1 MAERLNIQVELQ
13 PQQRNI
19 SAGIQQVS
27 NGDVQLKPNTYNID
41 TEVAK
46 DVSVELG
53 VSSKTQQLQMGVES
67 KLQDIEVEI
76 SSSLI
81 YAFSPSARVDQLPN
95 GNYLVTIIDKDGTTT
110 AEIPR
115 KSSRNRSI
123 DNEHFFD
130 YYFQTHAVLIQRIIR
145 EANTYEERYNQLKE
159 LIQGA
164 IDVYIPENTN
174 GIININ
180 NTNYQVY
187 TLPDTTLDS
196 EDILILDCGNSLTQY

>member
-1 MAERLNIQVELQ
+1 MAEKLNIQVELQ

-46 DVSVELG
+46 DVSIELG
-53 VSSKTQQLQMGVES
+53 VSSKAQQLQMGVES

-95 GNYLVTIIDKDGTTT
+95 GNYLVTITDKDGTTT
-110 AEIPR
+110 AEIPV
-115 KSSRNRSI
+115 KAPVI
-123 DNEHFFD
+123 DQQTMNAFFD

-145 EANTYEERYNQLKE
+145 EANTYEE
-159 LIQGA
+159 
-164 IDVYIPENTN
+164 
-174 GIININ
+174 
-180 NTNYQVY
+180 
-187 TLPDTTLDS
+187 
-196 EDILILDCGNSLTQY
+196 